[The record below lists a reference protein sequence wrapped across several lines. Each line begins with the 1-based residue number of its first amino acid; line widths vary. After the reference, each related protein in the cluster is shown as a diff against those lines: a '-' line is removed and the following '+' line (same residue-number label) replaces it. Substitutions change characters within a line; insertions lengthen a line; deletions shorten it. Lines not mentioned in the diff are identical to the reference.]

1 MYILNN
7 TSSNSTFGKFGVY
20 ANVDGGG
27 SGDNVGAWFDA
38 LGNATG
44 INYGVAGYASGTN
57 GENRGV
63 FGAANYGTSNW
74 AGYFADGD
82 VKVENKLVIGSNT
95 SPGQFQLKD
104 GNQGFNR
111 ILRSDAQGNAE
122 WVQVG
127 TMGVGVMLK
136 SIYDTNNNGVV
147 DDAETVNGFQ
157 IGTNV
162 PAMRFF

>member
-1 MYILNN
+1 MVIKLNITTDANTERGLYILNN

-74 AGYFADGD
+74 AR
-82 VKVENKLVIGSNT
+82 E
-95 SPGQFQLKD
+95 P
-104 GNQGFNR
+104 
-111 ILRSDAQGNAE
+111 
-122 WVQVG
+122 
-127 TMGVGVMLK
+127 MLCRWRCK
-136 SIYDTNNNGVV
+136 SRK
-147 DDAETVNGFQ
+147 Q
-157 IGTNV
+157 ISHWK
-162 PAMRFF
+162 